1 MKKVVSSKQ
10 ELLDR
15 MVDRAD
21 GSKVIQQEDTVLDY
35 NGAED
40 RFYFAPTKMVKPVPI
55 DDEDAIRIYNEYF
68 VPEDTADTPSL
79 NSGDVV
85 TEEPLVY
92 ETDIVEY
99 MDLSA
104 VNIED
109 YTFEIVSSPEFEAEY
124 SRMLHAIDTLNA
136 IKKKVDSKV
145 KELMKEKYIMEGQN
159 KIEGEILSMTLIPE
173 SYRETFDVSAFRR
186 AYPELY
192 EQFKKVT
199 KVNESLRINRKER
212 RR

>member
-1 MKKVVSSKQ
+1 MKEAVSSKQ

-15 MVDRAD
+15 MADRAD
-21 GSKVIQQEDTVLDY
+21 GSKVIQQEGTVLGY

-40 RFYFAPTKMVKPVPI
+40 RFYFAPTKMATPVPI

-68 VPEDTADTPSL
+68 VSEDTADTPSL

-85 TEEPLVY
+85 TEGPLVY

-104 VNIED
+104 VSIED

-136 IKKKVDSKV
+136 IKKKVDSRV
-145 KELMKEKYIMEGQN
+145 KELMKEKYLMEGQN

-173 SYRETFDVSAFRR
+173 SYRETFDISSFRR

-212 RR
+212 KR

>member
-15 MVDRAD
+15 MADRAD
-21 GSKVIQQEDTVLDY
+21 GSKVIQQEDTVLGY

-40 RFYFAPTKMVKPVPI
+40 RFYFAPTKMAKPVPI

-68 VPEDTADTPSL
+68 VSEDTADTPSL

-145 KELMKEKYIMEGQN
+145 KELMKERYLMEGQN

-173 SYRETFDVSAFRR
+173 SYRETFDIPSFRR

-192 EQFKKVT
+192 EQFKKKV